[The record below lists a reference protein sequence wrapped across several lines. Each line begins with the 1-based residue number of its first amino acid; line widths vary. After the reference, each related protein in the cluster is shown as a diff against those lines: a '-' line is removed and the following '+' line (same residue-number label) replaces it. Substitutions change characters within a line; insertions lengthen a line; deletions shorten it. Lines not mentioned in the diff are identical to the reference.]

1 MHIALLAPTERSF
14 ISQFLPDQDVNEL
27 PMGYCGAPFIGT
39 LIAELL
45 SQNHQVTSITT
56 SVATNNDY
64 AVKRSSAGNFSWVVI
79 PRRPHSLRMNGV
91 K

>member
-14 ISQFLPDQDVNEL
+14 ISQFLPDQDVNAL
-27 PMGYCGAPFIGT
+27 PMGYYGAPFIGT

-45 SQNHQVTSITT
+45 HQNHQVAMNSFITPHLLA
-56 SVATNNDY
+56 SLSLPCSQAQLVSDL
-64 AVKRSSAGNFSWVVI
+64 GNFGVVQV
-79 PRRPHSLRMNGV
+79 SES